1 MSNRVN
7 VHQVQ
12 PLAYQALLELE
23 KYLNQTKL
31 EKSLKEL
38 IKIRV
43 SQING
48 CAFCI
53 DMHTKDARKY
63 GETEQRIYALSAW
76 RDTPFFTEVE
86 RAALALAEEMTL
98 ISKGVTD
105 ETYNQLAKVL
115 DEVSVAQV
123 IMAVITINGWNRL
136 AITTHLQP
144 VKD

>member
-105 ETYNQLAKVL
+105 ETYNHLAKVL